1 MKETGRHPVTRID
14 AGKTEEISESL
25 VTEHEISIV
34 LAGQTL
40 VHATCSPSFLKELV
54 YGYLVSEGFIQSDR
68 DVCSFTVRGNVA
80 EVRLGDKP
88 SAPQQPISPRP
99 IENPFTLSAGVLLAA
114 AEECLSRGI
123 IFRETGG
130 THAAALGDRS
140 GLISFFEDISRTCA
154 LEKVLGDAL
163 LRTVALD
170 ETFVFLSSRVPKR
183 MLQKIARCGIPIVG
197 AVSAPTFDAVEAAE
211 ELGICVCGFV
221 RGKRLNVY
229 SHRWRVEIQNKSS
242 FEL

>member
-1 MKETGRHPVTRID
+1 MKETGRHLVARID
-14 AGKTEEISESL
+14 AGKTEEIRGSL
-25 VTEHEISIV
+25 ATEHEISIV

-54 YGYLVSEGFIQSDR
+54 YGYLVSEGFIRSDR
-68 DVCSFTVRGNVA
+68 DVCSFTVDGKVA

-88 SAPQQPISPRP
+88 SAPQQTISPRP
-99 IENPFTLSAGVLLAA
+99 IESPFTLSVDVLLAA
-114 AEECLSRGI
+114 AAECLNRGI

-130 THAAALGDRS
+130 THAAVLGDRS
-140 GLISFFEDISRTCA
+140 GLVSFFEDISRNCA

-163 LRTVALD
+163 LRAVTPD

-183 MLQKIARCGIPIVG
+183 MLLKIARCGIPIVG
-197 AVSAPTFDAVEAAE
+197 AVSAPTFDAVKAAE

-229 SHRWRVEIQNKSS
+229 SHRWRVG
-242 FEL
+242 L